1 MIYHGEEGAITM
13 TQVVIP
19 DKLFFTIS
27 EASKLTGMMPYV
39 LRYWESEFSVLKP
52 DKTAGGQRR
61 YRKKDIELLLKIK
74 ELLYVQGYTIAGAK
88 RHLKKEKKVSE
99 EVAVANVIG
108 LKNELREML
117 RIIEHKD
124 SC

>member
-1 MIYHGEEGAITM
+1 M

-27 EASKLTGMMPYV
+27 EASKLTGIMPYV
-39 LRYWESEFSVLKP
+39 LRYWESEFNVLKP
-52 DKTAGGQRR
+52 DKTTGGQRR

-74 ELLYVQGYTIAGAK
+74 DLLYVQGYTIAGAK

-99 EVAVANVIG
+99 EAATANVIG

-124 SC
+124 KG

>member
-1 MIYHGEEGAITM
+1 M

-27 EASKLTGMMPYV
+27 QTSKLTAIKPYV
-39 LRYWESEFSVLKP
+39 LRYWESEFNVLSP
-52 DKTAGGQRR
+52 DKTTGGQRR
-61 YRKKDIELLLKIK
+61 YRKKDVELILKIK

-88 RHLKKEKKVSE
+88 RFLKKQKKVSE

-108 LKNELREML
+108 LKKELREML
-117 RIIEHKD
+117 KIMERKE
-124 SC
+124 